1 MIEQHTLT
9 MPPEGMMVTRTVKD
23 AEGRIWTCTT
33 NGNGSASQGKDV
45 QLSCTTESFAT
56 PVLVTVGWSWEKTSE
71 NGLARMIVA
80 AAKAA

>member
-1 MIEQHTLT
+1 
-9 MPPEGMMVTRTVKD
+9 MVTRTVKD
-23 AEGRIWTCTT
+23 AEGRTWTCTT
-33 NGNGSASQGKDV
+33 NGYGGESATKGKDV
-45 QLSCTTESFAT
+45 QLTCTTESITT

>member
-1 MIEQHTLT
+1 MI
-9 MPPEGMMVTRTVKD
+9 TRTVKD
-23 AEGRIWTCTT
+23 AEGRTWTCTT
-33 NGNGSASQGKDV
+33 NAKGGDAATKGKDI
-45 QLSCTTESFAT
+45 QLTCTTESIAT

>member
-1 MIEQHTLT
+1 
-9 MPPEGMMVTRTVKD
+9 MVTRTVKD

-33 NGNGSASQGKDV
+33 NRNGESAATGKDV
-45 QLSCTTESFAT
+45 QLTCTTESIAH

>member
-1 MIEQHTLT
+1 MLT
-9 MPPEGMMVTRTVKD
+9 RSVKD

-33 NGNGSASQGKDV
+33 NGNAGDSATTGKDV
-45 QLSCTTESFAT
+45 QLTCTTESIAT

>member
-1 MIEQHTLT
+1 
-9 MPPEGMMVTRTVKD
+9 MVTRTVKD
-23 AEGRIWTCTT
+23 AEGRTWTCTT
-33 NGNGSASQGKDV
+33 NAKRRRCRHEGEGRAA
-45 QLSCTTESFAT
+45 QLHHRVDRA

>member
-1 MIEQHTLT
+1 
-9 MPPEGMMVTRTVKD
+9 MMLTRTVKD
-23 AEGRIWTCTT
+23 AEGRTWTCTT
-33 NGNGSASQGKDV
+33 NGNAGDSATTGKDV
-45 QLSCTTESFAT
+45 QLTCTTESIAT